1 MLRYEK
7 QFQLGDGVSF
17 SDFLHSLEEKY
28 FVSYGVIIEKTPS
41 KNEYRIELVTH
52 IPIMHWGLDNAVYGK
67 VVLSEGEILHSA
79 GSKYFTIRAW
89 AKGVNLFSIWFFSC
103 WRF

>member
-28 FVSYGVIIEKTPS
+28 FVNYGVIIEKTPS